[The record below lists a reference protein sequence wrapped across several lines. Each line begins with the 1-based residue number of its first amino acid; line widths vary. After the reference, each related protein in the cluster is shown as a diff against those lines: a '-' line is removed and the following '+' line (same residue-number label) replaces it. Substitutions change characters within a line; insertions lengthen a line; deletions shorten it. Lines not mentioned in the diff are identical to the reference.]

1 MVHINGAGVDLNAP
15 YGGTKSG
22 NGRGMGCLRTEGLLE
37 IKAIMCA
44 PMPDAPAIGE
54 RQKVGDQV
62 ARV

>member
-1 MVHINGAGVDLNAP
+1 MGA
-15 YGGTKSG
+15 YG
-22 NGRGMGCLRTEGLLE
+22 LRDFLE